1 MSILQAV
8 QPNAYHKFCEDGP
21 QRWSRAHCPLVRYN
35 YMTSNSMESV
45 NTCSVINRKLPLLK
59 LAETYRA
66 MMQDWYYKRRE
77 LAGSTTPLRFTSLP
91 GREFVGEM
99 VATVDP
105 VELDTFSTDQ
115 VKLILTNY
123 LGYDENSPTFL
134 YIKKPNCSF
143 DSGLV
148 PLADA
153 IQERDMIL
161 TYTQTHQNRLHV
173 YVSRVELSPLVV
185 ADKHKDDT
193 KKMENQ
199 GKPSCSKK
207 LFD

>member
-1 MSILQAV
+1 
-8 QPNAYHKFCEDGP
+8 
-21 QRWSRAHCPLVRYN
+21 
-35 YMTSNSMESV
+35 MTLKV
-45 NTCSVINRKLPLLK
+45 LLHH
-59 LAETYRA
+59 Y
-66 MMQDWYYKRRE
+66 
-77 LAGSTTPLRFTSLP
+77 GRFTSPP
-91 GREFVGEM
+91 GREFVSEM

-153 IQERDMIL
+153 IQEHDMIL
-161 TYTQTHQNRLHV
+161 TYTQTHQNRLHL

-185 ADKHKDDT
+185 TEQHKDDT
-193 KKMENQ
+193 KKTENQ
-199 GKPSCSKK
+199 GKPSCAKK